1 MRNNKLARG
10 LCLAILA
17 GVGGGNVAHAQGPA
31 ASPTNP
37 TGNRDPVQS
46 HNSRQKTPHSA
57 RKESAKRLKKHHQ
70 QEQQQ
75 HQLDGTKTPQGKKS
89 QAGASRGSNQISAS
103 QGGVKSTSAYAKQF
117 RKSCLSVVL
126 PPLQLAL

>member
-1 MRNNKLARG
+1 MALAK
-10 LCLAILA
+10 
-17 GVGGGNVAHAQGPA
+17 GPA

-37 TGNRDPVQS
+37 TGNGDPVQS

-75 HQLDGTKTPQGKKS
+75 HQHGGAKTPQGKKVRLELVVVTIKYQQVGRCKMNNS
-89 QAGASRGSNQISAS
+89 LRKAIQKILLAGSTAAFAGWRLSRLRTAEPTSRPRPSA
-103 QGGVKSTSAYAKQF
+103 GLF
-117 RKSCLSVVL
+117 
-126 PPLQLAL
+126 LA